1 MHARMLTRMHARP
14 SQTCVHACP
23 CTWNLSYISFD
34 MSACKYIVHTSIHAW
49 CMQPCKAL
57 DLGPVQMHARACPHA
72 HKCTSACQS
81 VHASACTHTLGIAQ
95 KRLYGLVGQLPVP
108 ASTEQQNACQV
119 RAEQYATCRSTRAHE
134 TSMQMHATNAM
145 YDF

>member
-1 MHARMLTRMHARP
+1 MDAYMKGRIARMHARMLTRMHARP

-57 DLGPVQMHARACPHA
+57 DLGPVRMHARACPHA

-95 KRLYGLVGQLPVP
+95 KRLLRPGRT
-108 ASTEQQNACQV
+108 ASCTCQHRTV
-119 RAEQYATCRSTRAHE
+119 KCMPGRGGAVCDMQINTRS
-134 TSMQMHATNAM
+134 
-145 YDF
+145 